1 MVPMLVLLLTFTFI
15 ILRVAPGDP
24 VSTIFGERGNPQ
36 VIDRIKTE
44 LGLYDP
50 LYVQYFRYLRDVF
63 TGHMGTSILTQRPV
77 IDEISSRMPAT
88 IELTLSSMLVASVLG
103 IGLGTFAG
111 TRRDRLPDFGTRLY
125 GALAYN
131 IPIFWFG
138 LILKLIFAVWL
149 GWLPVSGR
157 FSPRL
162 SVPPTVTGL
171 YTIDSLLAANLP
183 AFVDAVAH
191 LILPSLTL
199 GIVLSGFFLRITRV
213 NVIHAMGSDY
223 VEAARRRGIPAPS
236 RLFR

>member
-24 VSTIFGERGNPQ
+24 VSTIFGERGNPV

-50 LYVQYFRYLRDVF
+50 LYIQYFRYLRDVF
-63 TGHMGTSILTQRPV
+63 TGNMGTSILTNRPV

-88 IELTLSSMLVASVLG
+88 IELTFSSMFVASVLG

-111 TRRDRLPDFGTRLY
+111 TRRDRLPDFATRLY
-125 GALAYN
+125 GAVAYN

-138 LILKLIFAVWL
+138 LILKLVFAVWL

-157 FSPRL
+157 VFPPPPP
-162 SVPPTVTGL
+162 PPTATGG
-171 YTIDSLLAANLP
+171 YTLHSPLAGDLP
-183 AFVDAVAH
+183 AFVGAVAH
-191 LILPSLTL
+191 PSLPSLTL
-199 GIVLSGFFLRITRV
+199 GSVLPRV
-213 NVIHAMGSDY
+213 
-223 VEAARRRGIPAPS
+223 
-236 RLFR
+236 F